1 MIYIFPLSF
10 IKLYTTTNQHRKLE
24 NLYMGVSVSCSLL
37 LQSWFKLLDCHC
49 QRSCRTD
56 TKLCTAS
63 FPCDGSWMIKVFGLD
78 FHFLSAWFSL
88 LQYSLNY
95 GDFRCHEQMVNTSTV
110 YDLPRRMIWT
120 LWLIGFTFFDNLWS
134 E

>member
-10 IKLYTTTNQHRKLE
+10 IKLCTTTNQHRKLE

-37 LQSWFKLLDCHC
+37 LQSWFKLLDCHWHC

-63 FPCDGSWMIKVFGLD
+63 FPCDGWSKYLD
-78 FHFLSAWFSL
+78 LTSIFCLPGSACFSIH
-88 LQYSLNY
+88 QIMETSGVMSRWSYFYSLWFAQKN
-95 GDFRCHEQMVNTSTV
+95 DMNFVVDWV
-110 YDLPRRMIWT
+110 YIF
-120 LWLIGFTFFDNLWS
+120 G
-134 E
+134 